1 MKKSENLQNPE
12 MNSLVEEEIEISIS
26 SEKEQPSFMPKQE
39 SAPEQEYGMKKN
51 IVILNK
57 IIKWCIYI
65 LVALI
70 PLWFL
75 PFTGNVLDLN
85 KQVLMI
91 GLLTI
96 ALIAWLGK
104 LLTQEKVEW
113 HKGLIVLFFL
123 AFVVVYGVATAFSI
137 RPYDSLMGFD
147 THLSRALINVIYF
160 FVFFILLVNYREEK
174 ESQSA
179 TGQPVA
185 KKHIEILKLLTI
197 FLISSAIVGVIGL
210 LQILGK
216 FVLPW
221 DFTKAASF
229 NTIGTVTSLGI
240 FLAALLPLILSLL
253 FGRFSAR
260 GQSALGWKIFLIVL
274 GAVALITILLL
285 NFRTLWIITAVG
297 MIMIVGFWLSKR
309 HVLPAQTLGLLAIP
323 VIILAFCL
331 IFLLFKPGALFNLNL
346 PIELGLSYKGGWS
359 IVKEVIQR
367 SPVLGSGPE
376 TFVYNYSL
384 YKPESI
390 NQTIFWN
397 LRFTNAPAE
406 ILSLF
411 SELGI
416 LGILSFLVVIVVFLF
431 KVIKGLISSERG
443 LNWLT
448 EIKIGLF
455 SSWLALMV
463 GWFLY
468 PQNITLMFVFWLFFT
483 FLIIISSDKKDIKII
498 NYRTSGKIASMVSF
512 GFIILMIAII
522 GLLYLEGSKFIA
534 EAKYKIGIES
544 IREGELDLGI
554 NKVIQATV
562 INPYEDKFYRDLVQ
576 LILIQINQNLNNP
589 DLDPQEQAR
598 RVQIGISNAINSAVR
613 ATTLNSKDV
622 TNWIIR
628 GSVYRNLM
636 TLVNGA
642 GAWAVESYREALTLE
657 PSNPFIYLEIARTYV
672 SGADLLAPQA
682 QENEELRK
690 QMAEYLDKAVEAY
703 NNAIELKPNY
713 SPAHFE
719 IALVYGRQGKTN
731 EAIAKMEISRR
742 LVPRNIGIAFQ
753 LAVLY
758 YRTSQF
764 DKAKLEF
771 TRVVVLDPD
780 FSNARYFLGLLLD
793 REGNKAAAIEQ
804 FEKIAEL
811 NPDNDLVKQILN
823 NLRTGR
829 PALGSPELGPP
840 EQPEEIPL
848 EEKQPEELR
857 PRLPDAE

>member
-1 MKKSENLQNPE
+1 MNNTNLQGLEEKQTFPE
-12 MNSLVEEEIEISIS
+12 A
-26 SEKEQPSFMPKQE
+26 EK
-39 SAPEQEYGMKKN
+39 EYGMKKN
-51 IVILNK
+51 IVVLNK
-57 IIKWCIYI
+57 ITEWCIYI
-65 LVALI
+65 FVALM

-75 PFTGNVLDLN
+75 PFTVNVLDLN

-104 LLTQEKVEW
+104 LLTHEKIEW
-113 HKGLIVLFFL
+113 YKGLIIFFFL
-123 AFVVVYGVATAFSI
+123 VFVVVYGVATVFSL
-137 RPYDSLMGFD
+137 RSYDSLMGFD

-160 FVFFILLVNYREEK
+160 FIFFLLLVNFKEEK
-174 ESQSA
+174 GEPQ
-179 TGQPVA
+179 GEKEA
-185 KKHIEILKLLTI
+185 KIFKLLTV
-197 FLISSAIVGVIGL
+197 FLVSSVIVGVIGL

-221 DFTKAASF
+221 DFTKVTSF

-240 FLAALLPLILSLL
+240 FLAVLLPLALSLILSIKQRKGKKRNVATIGFKILL
-253 FGRFSAR
+253 V
-260 GQSALGWKIFLIVL
+260 ILIIL
-274 GAVALITILLL
+274 SLITILLL
-285 NFRTLWIITAVG
+285 NFRILWIITAIG
-297 MIMIVGFWLSKR
+297 MAMIVVFWLAKR
-309 HVLPAQTLGLLAIP
+309 RVLLTQTLGRLAVP
-323 VIILAFCL
+323 VLILALCL
-331 IFLLFKPGALFNLNL
+331 IFLLFRPSTIFNLNL
-346 PIELGLSYKGGWS
+346 PIELGLSYKGGVG
-359 IVKEVIQR
+359 IVEKVIR
-367 SPVLGSGPE
+367 PSPILGSGPE

-406 ILSLF
+406 ILSLL
-411 SELGI
+411 SEIGI
-416 LGILSFLVVIVVFLF
+416 LGILTFLGVITVFLF
-431 KVIKGLISSERG
+431 KVIKSLISRERDSG
-443 LNWLT
+443 QLT

-455 SSWLALMV
+455 SGWLGLMV

-483 FLIIISSDKKDIKII
+483 LLVIASSERKDIKII
-498 NYRTSGKIASMVSF
+498 NLRASGKIALVVSF
-512 GFIILMIAII
+512 GFIILMIAVI
-522 GLLYLEGSKFIA
+522 GLLYLGGSKFIA
-534 EAKYKIGIES
+534 EIKYKTGLDS
-544 IREGELDLGI
+544 IRNGELDLGI
-554 NKVIQATV
+554 SKVIQATIV
-562 INPYEDKFYRDLVQ
+562 NPYEDKFYRDLVQ

-642 GAWAVESYREALTLE
+642 GAWAVKSYEEALTLE

-672 SGADLLAPQA
+672 SGADLLAPQV

-690 QMAEYLDKAVEAY
+690 QVVEYLDKAVEAY
-703 NNAIELKPNY
+703 NNAIKLKSNY
-713 SPAHFE
+713 SPANFE
-719 IALVYGRQGKTN
+719 IALVYGRQGRIN
-731 EAIAKMEISRR
+731 EMVTKMEVSRR
-742 LVPRNIGIAFQ
+742 LAPRNTGIAFQ

-764 DKAKLEF
+764 DRAKLEF
-771 TRVVVLDPD
+771 TRAVVLDTN
-780 FSNARYFLGLLLD
+780 FSNARYFLGLLFD

-811 NPDNDLVKQILN
+811 NPDNNLVKQILD
-823 NLRTGR
+823 NLRVGL

-840 EQPEEIPL
+840 EQPEEIPI

-857 PRLPDAE
+857 PQLPSAE